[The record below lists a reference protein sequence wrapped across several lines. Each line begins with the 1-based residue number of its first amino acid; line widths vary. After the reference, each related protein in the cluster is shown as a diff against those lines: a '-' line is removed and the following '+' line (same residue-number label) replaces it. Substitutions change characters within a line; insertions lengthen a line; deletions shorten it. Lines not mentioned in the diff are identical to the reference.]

1 MAPASGSRGAPV
13 RLAGLRKDFGSSVA
27 VDDLSLEVGA
37 GEFLTLL
44 GPSGSGKTTTLLMIA
59 GFVAPTR
66 GEVYV
71 GGKPITR
78 KPPHER
84 DIGIVF
90 QHYALFP
97 HLKVFGNVA
106 FPLQM
111 RKQPAARI
119 AERVAWAL
127 DLVRLGD
134 MGGRYPHQLSGG
146 QQQRV
151 ALARALVFEP
161 SLLLMDE
168 PLGALDRRLRET
180 MQGELKRLQRSL
192 DLTVICVTHDQEE
205 ALTLSDRIAVMN
217 HGRVEQLG
225 TPEELYERPLTP
237 FVAQFLGESNALAA
251 SVLHGGADRV
261 VVRTARGLEMV
272 AATVAPPGDSEVR
285 LSIRPERVD
294 FLQPGESCDNVVDAV
309 IDEAVYLGD
318 AVRYLLRTPT
328 GEMLIAKARSAV
340 GGGGPRMGDTVRIGW
355 SADAVMV
362 YSNAHDSV
370 SSRGLP
376 PPAQPGE
383 GGGGG

>member
-1 MAPASGSRGAPV
+1 MAAASGTRGAPV
-13 RLAGLRKDFGSSVA
+13 RLDGLRKDFAGAVA

-44 GPSGSGKTTTLLMIA
+44 GPSGSGKSTTLLMIA
-59 GFVAPTR
+59 GFVVPTR
-66 GEVYV
+66 GEVFV

-97 HLKVFGNVA
+97 HLKVFDNVA
-106 FPLQM
+106 FPLKM
-111 RKQPAARI
+111 RRQPAARI
-119 AERVAWAL
+119 VERVAWAL

-134 MGGRYPHQLSGG
+134 LGSRYPHQLSGG

-192 DLTVICVTHDQEE
+192 GLTVICVTHDQEE

-217 HGRVEQLG
+217 HGRIEQLG
-225 TPEELYERPLTP
+225 TPEKLYERPQTP
-237 FVAQFLGESNALAA
+237 FVAEFLGESNALAA
-251 SVLHGGADRV
+251 SVLRREEGRI
-261 VVRTARGLEMV
+261 VVRTTQGLELVV
-272 AATVAPPGDSEVR
+272 AGAVPAREGDVR
-285 LSIRPERVD
+285 LAIRPERID
-294 FLQPGESCDNVVDAV
+294 FLQPDEVRDNTVDAQ
-309 IDEAVYLGD
+309 IDELVYLGD

-328 GEMLIAKARSAV
+328 GETLIVKARSAP
-340 GGGGPRMGDTVRIGW
+340 GGGGLRMGDLVRIGC

-362 YSNAHDSV
+362 YVAADAASTNGLH
-370 SSRGLP
+370 LP
-376 PPAQPGE
+376 PKAGE
-383 GGGGG
+383 GRGGG